1 LHFEKR
7 TAYRARAREGVLL
20 PTSRGL
26 AGSLRAGLCTFWL
39 IFAAMPAGADGTP
52 SNEDLY
58 RMILELQA
66 GQKRLVED
74 AKQAR
79 EEAARAQQQLEA
91 TQQELEA
98 ARQQLASTAQAPAV
112 TPAVSAAAAAEGA
125 EGFVRE
131 AQLPRGIAPWGEVHV
146 LRATDDNQSFATLS
160 TDEGSILATGSNK
173 IIQSKYE
180 ESFKVGAGYSFGGPR
195 DYGISFQY
203 FDNTGHAKLIP
214 PFEQPDGNAF
224 VSLIASLAPPAAG
237 QDAVSATAHDDFRYF
252 ALDAE
257 AGENLAVGENLAL
270 RLFGGIRYADFNEH
284 LQAFYF
290 GGDFDP
296 VLGARSNSDWG
307 YWGVGPR
314 AGASGRYA
322 LPWGFHL
329 FGQAAVSL
337 LVGEQEAEIG
347 FVDPFVDDP
356 EAPLDAFV
364 HRDNGVRVIP
374 ALDMRAGLGWQ
385 HLIGE
390 WGTFFL
396 DGGYE
401 FSNYFGASE
410 HLAWGPSEAP
420 GAITESSGDFG
431 FDGFF
436 FRGGFRFAGP

>member
-1 LHFEKR
+1 
-7 TAYRARAREGVLL
+7 L
-20 PTSRGL
+20 PKSRGL
-26 AGSLRAGLCTFWL
+26 AGALRAGLCAVWL
-39 IFAAMPAGADGTP
+39 LAAAMPAGADGTP

-91 TQQELEA
+91 TRQELEA
-98 ARQQLASTAQAPAV
+98 ARQQLATTAQSPAV
-112 TPAVSAAAAAEGA
+112 TPAVSAAAVAEG
-125 EGFVRE
+125 GGIVRE
-131 AQLPRGIAPWGEVHV
+131 ASLPRGAAPWAEVDM
-146 LRATDDNQSFATLS
+146 LRTTDDNQSFATLS

-180 ESFKVGAGYSFGGPR
+180 TSFQAGISYSPGGAK
-195 DYGISFQY
+195 DYGISYRY

-224 VSLIASLAPPAAG
+224 VSLIASLAPPSFG
-237 QDAVSATAHDDFRYF
+237 QDAVSATAHDDFRYS
-252 ALDAE
+252 AIDAE
-257 AGENLAVGENLAL
+257 AGENLAVGEKLAL
-270 RLFGGIRYADFNEH
+270 RLFGGVRYANMNEH

-296 VLGARSNSDWG
+296 VQGARSNSDFG
-307 YWGVGPR
+307 FWGVGPR
-314 AGASGRYA
+314 VGSSGRYP
-322 LPWGFHL
+322 LPWGFNI
-329 FGQAAVSL
+329 FGEAAVSL

-347 FVDPFVDDP
+347 FVNPFIDDP
-356 EAPLDAFV
+356 DAVPDAFV
-364 HRDNGVRVIP
+364 HKDNGVRVIP

-390 WGTFFL
+390 WGSVFI
-396 DGGYE
+396 DGGYA
-401 FSNYFGASE
+401 FSNYFGVVE
-410 HLAWGPSEAP
+410 QLAWGPSEAP
-420 GAITESSGDFG
+420 GAITESNGDFG

>member
-1 LHFEKR
+1 LSKPSR
-7 TAYRARAREGVLL
+7 RATALVAGTCAAWLL
-20 PTSRGL
+20 PL
-26 AGSLRAGLCTFWL
+26 AAPVR
-39 IFAAMPAGADGTP
+39 ADGTP
-52 SNEDLY
+52 SNQDLY

-66 GQKRLVED
+66 GQQRLVEEAKRARED
-74 AKQAR
+74 AAQAR
-79 EEAARAQQQLEA
+79 EQLEA

-98 ARQQLASTAQAPAV
+98 ARRQLEERSPPVVAA
-112 TPAVSAAAAAEGA
+112 TPAVSTAAATETR

-131 AQLPRGIAPWGEVHV
+131 AQLARGAAPWAEFHM
-146 LRATDDNQSFATLS
+146 LRATDHNQSFAILS

-173 IIQSKYE
+173 IIQSKYQA
-180 ESFKVGAGYSFGGPR
+180 SFKLGAGYSPGGPR
-195 DYGISFQY
+195 DYLISYQRFK
-203 FDNTGHAKLIP
+203 NEGSAKLIP

-224 VSLIASLAPPAAG
+224 VQLIASLAPPAFG
-237 QDAVSATAHDDFRYF
+237 QDAVSASAKDDFRYS
-252 ALDAE
+252 ALDVE
-257 AGENLAVGENLAL
+257 AGENLAVGEQLSL
-270 RLFGGIRYADFNEH
+270 RLFGGLRYADLNEH

-296 VLGARSNSDWG
+296 VQGGRSNSDYG

-314 AGASGRYA
+314 LGAAGRYP
-322 LPWGFHL
+322 LLWGFHL

-347 FVDPFVDDP
+347 FVDPFVDDS
-356 EAPLDAFV
+356 EATLDAFL

-390 WGTFFL
+390 WGTFFV

-401 FSNYFGASE
+401 FSNYFGVVE
-410 HLAWGPSEAP
+410 QLGWGPSEAP
-420 GAITESSGDFG
+420 GAVTDSTGDFG

-436 FRGGFRFAGP
+436 FRGGFRFGGL